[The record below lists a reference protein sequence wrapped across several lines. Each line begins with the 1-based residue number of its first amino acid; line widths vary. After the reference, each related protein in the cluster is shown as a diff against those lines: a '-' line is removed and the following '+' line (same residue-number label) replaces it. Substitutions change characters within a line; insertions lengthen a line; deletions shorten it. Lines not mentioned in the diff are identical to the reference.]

1 MTRPYIAICGA
12 GVASTQVEV
21 LAEETGRLVAEAG
34 AVLLCGG
41 LGGVMEGACRGA
53 KSAGG
58 TTVGILP
65 GLSRADANEFVDI
78 AIPTGIGEMRNFLI
92 VRAADVVI
100 AISGEFGTLSEIALA
115 LKIGT
120 PVVGL
125 DTWDLDRSEIARA
138 ARPQE
143 AVAKAV
149 ELAAGNAP
157 GSSLRKM

>member
-1 MTRPYIAICGA
+1 MSRTFIAVCGA
-12 GVASTQVEV
+12 GVASRKLEV
-21 LAEETGRLVAEAG
+21 IAEETGRHVAEAD

-41 LGGVMEGACRGA
+41 LGGVMEAACRGA

-65 GLSRADANEFVDI
+65 GHRRADANEFVDI

-92 VRAADVVI
+92 VRAADAVI

-115 LKIGT
+115 VKMGT

-125 DTWDLDRSEIARA
+125 DTWDLDRREIMSAGH
-138 ARPQE
+138 PGE

-149 ELAAGNAP
+149 ELARG
-157 GSSLRKM
+157 